1 MNFFASDYLGSNCAQ
16 LLNSSNTLSGIPQGA
31 AHEIHALILK
41 TAEAYFD
48 ASLNSPS
55 TSAVYH
61 ARFLRNLVDSDVFK
75 ARENGQERPERFP
88 LDPRLQGRLF
98 IILIYNS

>member
-1 MNFFASDYLGSNCAQ
+1 
-16 LLNSSNTLSGIPQGA
+16 LSGIPEGA
-31 AHEIHALILK
+31 PHEIHALILK

-75 ARENGQERPERFP
+75 ARENGQDRERFP
-88 LDPRLQGRLF
+88 LDPTLQGHL
-98 IILIYNS
+98 LHDVH

>member
-1 MNFFASDYLGSNCAQ
+1 
-16 LLNSSNTLSGIPQGA
+16 LSGIPQGA
-31 AHEIHALILK
+31 THEIHALILK
-41 TAEAYFD
+41 TAEAYSD

-75 ARENGQERPERFP
+75 ARENGQDKQERFP
-88 LDPRLQGRLF
+88 LDPRLQGNLF
-98 IILIYNS
+98 MMPINNHIFIFVM